1 MTLAV
6 ILGLCIAHSPGLMS
20 ARDAQS
26 RFRFVQSQATQE
38 PAAQEPPKPTE
49 PAAPPQDTP
58 PAPPADSTT
67 QKPESAKPP
76 ATAKP
81 KKRTHKKKVPPKP
94 GDPPAKVVVRD
105 GSTTE
110 PAVQLSPAL
119 SQGQTSDKIQ
129 NLNQLLATTESN
141 LKQISGRTLN
151 PTQQDTVKQIRMYMD
166 DARKAVDSG
175 DVERGRNLAF
185 KAHLLSDDLAKH

>member
-6 ILGLCIAHSPGLMS
+6 ILGLCMVCSPGLIS
-20 ARDAQS
+20 ARDVQL
-26 RFRFVQSQATQE
+26 RLPFVQSQATQE
-38 PAAQEPPKPTE
+38 PTAQEPAKPAQPE
-49 PAAPPQDTP
+49 APPT
-58 PAPPADSTT
+58 APPVDSTA

-76 ATAKP
+76 VTAKP
-81 KKRTHKKKVPPKP
+81 KKRKKTVPAKP

-105 GSTTE
+105 GSTSE

-119 SQGQTSDKIQ
+119 SKGQTSDKIQ
-129 NLNQLLATTESN
+129 NVNQLLATTESN
-141 LKQISGRTLN
+141 LKQISGRNLN
-151 PTQQDTVKQIRMYMD
+151 PTQQDTVKQIRNYMD